1 MDPNIT
7 VTDTINAQNKS
18 RDQILEEANE
28 IFAKWKKMCKERGV
42 KRSELDDPKNDNILD
57 EIFTSLQ
64 TEHHDFAIAYP
75 VQLRYMTQLG
85 QYHPRAMDL
94 FLKKLEHSMW
104 KSEEEYIE
112 YQANYVK
119 LTYMQMHN
127 RWTIKE
133 LTNVYEKAKSILTSE
148 RLEFKNQVEKAQ
160 SQLDK
165 EELGLKTQKRQDMME
180 LLKKRLTEQLD
191 LLTKKTIGNE

>member
-18 RDQILEEANE
+18 REQILEEANE
-28 IFAKWKKMCKERGV
+28 IFAEWKKLCKERGV
-42 KRSELDDPKNDNILD
+42 KRSELDDPKNDSILD
-57 EIFTSLQ
+57 EIFTTLQ
-64 TEHHDFAIAYP
+64 SSHHDFAVAYP

-85 QYHPRAMDL
+85 QYHPKAMDL
-94 FLKKLEHSMW
+94 FLKKLEQSMW

-112 YQANYVK
+112 YQANYVR

-133 LTNVYEKAKSILTSE
+133 LTSVYEKAKNILTSE
-148 RLEFKNQVEKAQ
+148 RLEFKKQVEKAQ
-160 SQLDK
+160 NELDK

-180 LLKKRLTEQLD
+180 LLKKKLTEQLD
-191 LLTKKTIGNE
+191 NLTKAKNE